1 MWYTG
6 NRIKGSNP
14 FVSATKI
21 KCPFGHFIF
30 VLKRD
35 EGMHQSVNDTTVSV
49 ENEVFVGKMPTRT
62 RMVNTQTNNYKT
74 CKNGY
79 V

>member
-1 MWYTG
+1 MWYTRKG
-6 NRIKGSNP
+6 IKGSNP

-35 EGMHQSVNDTTVSV
+35 EGMGQSEAHDQYADEQLQNLQKRIFLIEFCV
-49 ENEVFVGKMPTRT
+49 
-62 RMVNTQTNNYKT
+62 
-74 CKNGY
+74 
-79 V
+79 